1 MANKPGKPKKDTS
14 PKLTVCEDTVVA
26 LQTEINCLKN
36 KCEQYEKLIQTYKQA
51 QEEATNLLNKATL
64 EYKARTEYML
74 DCVKHA
80 YISIQFS
87 LNASEK

>member
-1 MANKPGKPKKDTS
+1 MAKTNNTAAANPDLNKTIA
-14 PKLTVCEDTVVA
+14 A
-26 LQTEINCLKN
+26 LEKENICLKN

-51 QEEATNLLNKATL
+51 QEEATSLLNKATL

>member
-1 MANKPGKPKKDTS
+1 MAKTNNVAAANPDLNKTIA
-14 PKLTVCEDTVVA
+14 A
-26 LQTEINCLKN
+26 LEKENICLKN

-51 QEEATNLLNKATL
+51 QEEATSLLNKATL

-74 DCVKHA
+74 DCVKHT
-80 YISIQFS
+80 YISIQFA